1 MSDDRTNFYHTLQ
14 VWEDADP
21 ETIRNAYT
29 RLAAEAAGDAERSEA
44 LSAAFDVLGSPERRA
59 AYDAERAAAVPA
71 LVTAAEDVAAAVADE
86 PRFERDSL
94 VEQMPDFP
102 EPVDGTPP
110 PPPGGVSKPLLAAML
125 GVVFLALAVSGGLIA
140 FALSRDN
147 GPGYR
152 TDLAEGEYDLA
163 SMQLRNADLP
173 QGMILLAS
181 AEASNEDWA
190 TGFVDE
196 GEDPAPVVR
205 QLEALGRLR
214 GYRAVYSWEDPSRHA
229 GESLFVTSLST
240 LYTDEQAARESMTG
254 TNYCSVPVDPNDLSG
269 EITEFPLSGLGDNA
283 VGYQIAHPIPI
294 ATGVYERFVE
304 TVVCFRTGPMLH
316 VVWQSSL
323 SGGVDIGGT
332 YRLAK
337 AMNERV
343 DETFEGKPAELDT
356 PPTG

>member
-21 ETIRNAYT
+21 ETIRAAYA
-29 RLAAEAAGDAERSEA
+29 RLTAEATGNPERIDE
-44 LSAAFDVLGSPERRA
+44 LRAAFDVLGSPERRA
-59 AYDAERAAAVPA
+59 AYDAERAALVPA
-71 LVTAAEDVAAAVADE
+71 PAAT
-86 PRFERDSL
+86 
-94 VEQMPDFP
+94 
-102 EPVDGTPP
+102 EPVAETPPALGAEPALPPELPDMPSPP
-110 PPPGGVSKPLLAAML
+110 PPANGVSKPLLAALL

-140 FALSRDN
+140 FALNRDD
-147 GPGYR
+147 GADYR
-152 TDLAEGEYDLA
+152 TDLGEGEYDLA

-173 QGMILLAS
+173 PGMILLAS

-190 TGFVDE
+190 TGFIEE

-214 GYRAVYSWEDPSRHA
+214 GYRSVYSWEDPSQHP

-240 LYTDEQAARESMTG
+240 LYTDERAARESMGG

-269 EITEFPLSGLGDNA
+269 EITEFPLSGLGENA

-304 TVVCFRTGPMLH
+304 TVVCFRTGSVLH

-337 AMNERV
+337 TMNERV
-343 DETFEGKPAELDT
+343 DETFDGRPTPVDT